1 VSQFNFPH
9 GQNSSNSQ
17 MGAQAKPNSI
27 ASSKLQKAIER
38 NRIRQAKR
46 EGKTVDIPKRGTG
59 YSQQEFTFQNK
70 TTPRMASASQRAA
83 ARPQPRTTSTTTPRM
98 GSTSTSRVSVATP
111 NTETQFVRPKRTS
124 STIKKNTLK
133 YPVKK
138 TSTAKRKRIQKKKV
152 KNAWIM
158 KASWIL
164 LSFIVLRLVFAERGV
179 LDYFAMQDLI
189 QHKLNLIEET
199 KVENQAL
206 VKEMQQIKTS
216 SHHQKKLVR
225 EKLGFISGDEYLVIF
240 SEDSDPASK

>member
-1 VSQFNFPH
+1 MSQFNFPH
-9 GQNSSNSQ
+9 GQSSSNAGSPS
-17 MGAQAKPNSI
+17 GSNTI

-46 EGKTVDIPKRGTG
+46 EGKTVDIPKRGPG

-70 TTPRMASASQRAA
+70 TTPRMASASQRGAV
-83 ARPQPRTTSTTTPRM
+83 RPQMGTTQ
-98 GSTSTSRVSVATP
+98 TSRVSVATP
-111 NTETQFVRPKRTS
+111 NTETQFVRPTRTTS

-138 TSTAKRKRIQKKKV
+138 TSTAKRKKIQKKKV

-179 LDYFAMQDLI
+179 IDYFAMQDLI

-199 KVENQAL
+199 KQENASL
-206 VKEMQQIKTS
+206 VQEMEQIKNS
-216 SHHQKKLVR
+216 SNYQKKLVR